1 MTFNVHYTH
10 HADLDSS
17 FVDEAWYDDTRHRL
31 VLNLNG
37 VIYEYY
43 DVQKAVYDDLVSAPS
58 AGTFYRKNI
67 QGARKGNR
75 LGYEWEVREV
85 EAERVTTQVTNTF
98 NPNEVH
104 FHNGGV
110 IRRDGYAEF
119 PSISK
124 VGEVA
129 VKASAVTPGVLTDA
143 TKIGK
148 LSLAKDV
155 EKKVADT
162 FDYTLQ
168 FVIEGDEGD
177 SDERSHTLKA
187 ANLDEAIESFLDL
200 ANLLDQAVRLKG
212 ASVRFE

>member
-1 MTFNVHYTH
+1 MTFNVYYTH

-17 FVDEAWYDDTRHRL
+17 FVDEAWYDDTRNRL

-37 VIYEYY
+37 TVYEYY

-58 AGTFYRKNI
+58 AGSFYRKNI

-75 LGYEWEVREV
+75 LGYEWEAREV
-85 EAERVTTQVTNTF
+85 EQTK
-98 NPNEVH
+98 PSEVR

-110 IRRDGYAEF
+110 IRSDGYAEF
-119 PSISK
+119 PSVSK
-124 VGEVA
+124 VGEIA

-162 FDYTLQ
+162 FEYTLQ
-168 FVIEGDEGD
+168 FVIEGDDGD

-200 ANLLDQAVRLKG
+200 ASLLDQAVRLKG